1 MKKLDN
7 NIKLIRKTE
16 KNSKKF
22 TKKKKKAEI
31 MAKKGTGMRF
41 RYFFRDHIES
51 QNILL

>member
-22 TKKKKKAEI
+22 TKKKKK
-31 MAKKGTGMRF
+31 KKQRLWPRKGLG
-41 RYFFRDHIES
+41 
-51 QNILL
+51 